1 MISDTDNIRKIC
13 LSRVLLY
20 QKMLKHLKMRLR
32 RTWQIKV
39 PHQKQ
44 IIKNHV
50 ELACWTE
57 TGPVSKAGLKM
68 FSKAVSESKDQVY
81 GAWLSKTETGPVLK
95 TVFRNS
101 CQEQKQRIKI
111 KYMELG
117 CGRPNSNTNVVCTRM
132 DTLDTQKGGK
142 MRYLKKAS
150 MMRNTNY

>member
-1 MISDTDNIRKIC
+1 M
-13 LSRVLLY
+13 
-20 QKMLKHLKMRLR
+20 
-32 RTWQIKV
+32 
-39 PHQKQ
+39 
-44 IIKNHV
+44 

-68 FSKAVSESKDQVY
+68 FSKTETVSESKDQVY

>member
-1 MISDTDNIRKIC
+1 MNNVVSKDVETFENEIEKNLTNKGTASETDNKEPRGTC
-13 LSRVLLY
+13 LL
-20 QKMLKHLKMRLR
+20 
-32 RTWQIKV
+32 
-39 PHQKQ
+39 
-44 IIKNHV
+44 
-50 ELACWTE
+50 ETE

-68 FSKAVSESKDQVY
+68 F
-81 GAWLSKTETGPVLK
+81 SKTETGPVLK

>member
-1 MISDTDNIRKIC
+1 M
-13 LSRVLLY
+13 
-20 QKMLKHLKMRLR
+20 
-32 RTWQIKV
+32 
-39 PHQKQ
+39 
-44 IIKNHV
+44 
-50 ELACWTE
+50 
-57 TGPVSKAGLKM
+57 
-68 FSKAVSESKDQVY
+68 
-81 GAWLSKTETGPVLK
+81 SKTETGPVLK

-150 MMRNTNY
+150 MIRNTIKLSRGKGQVKSCQERRQFW